1 MGVRSAIQLHIGFSP
16 FPGDAFAVMVDWT
29 YDVWNILPNRSVAG
43 LLLYLGVGA
52 KASYFTGGYF
62 AYRDRGHRILPE
74 DSRLGVGMRG
84 VIGLRVPLHKVPID
98 LFVEVAPVGFMV
110 VFPYGG
116 LYYDPDLAIGARFR
130 F

>member
-1 MGVRSAIQLHIGFSP
+1 
-16 FPGDAFAVMVDWT
+16 
-29 YDVWNILPNRSVAG
+29 
-43 LLLYLGVGA
+43 
-52 KASYFTGGYF
+52 
-62 AYRDRGHRILPE
+62 
-74 DSRLGVGMRG
+74 MRG